1 MVILINNHKQRE
13 AEKKWEKE
21 NARLYLKEKQ
31 AQGYQELQR
40 KRMRLPAADK
50 AEAKHRSQSELT
62 GKPAAWQ
69 PSVAELR
76 ELAMIDDP
84 VRRKEM
90 SEAQKLSLR
99 ETIQRFN
106 NMCYSKKASN

>member
-40 KRMRLPAADK
+40 KHMRLPAAGN
-50 AEAKHRSQSELT
+50 AGAKHHSQS
-62 GKPAAWQ
+62 
-69 PSVAELR
+69 
-76 ELAMIDDP
+76 
-84 VRRKEM
+84 
-90 SEAQKLSLR
+90 
-99 ETIQRFN
+99 
-106 NMCYSKKASN
+106 

>member
-31 AQGYQELQR
+31 AQGWQELQR
-40 KRMRLPAADK
+40 QRMRLPATDN

-62 GKPAAWQ
+62 SKPAAWQ
-69 PSVAELR
+69 TNRSTT
-76 ELAMIDDP
+76 
-84 VRRKEM
+84 
-90 SEAQKLSLR
+90 Q
-99 ETIQRFN
+99 
-106 NMCYSKKASN
+106 